1 MLNKIGL
8 GGGCHWCTEAIFQ
21 SLLGVEKVAQG
32 WISAR
37 EAADFSEAVIVHYDA
52 AILPLEVLIEIH
64 LYTHS
69 CTSNHTMRHK
79 YRSAVYVFSEPQ
91 KERVAA
97 MLQQL
102 QPQFKEAIITRPI
115 TFQEFKE
122 NSATYLNYYQR
133 DPNKPF
139 CKNVIA
145 PKLRLLLKNYRKRV
159 DSTKINGPDK
169 KA

>member
-1 MLNKIGL
+1 M
-8 GGGCHWCTEAIFQ
+8 
-21 SLLGVEKVAQG
+21 
-32 WISAR
+32 
-37 EAADFSEAVIVHYDA
+37 
-52 AILPLEVLIEIH
+52 
-64 LYTHS
+64 
-69 CTSNHTMRHK
+69 
-79 YRSAVYVFSEPQ
+79 YVFSEPQ